1 MKTAEQLLGAAPV
14 ADAAALARA
23 GADLFAAL
31 AAEAAQEYR
40 SIAVAL
46 AGGSTPKAMYELLAS
61 PAYHERIA
69 WPLIHF
75 FWGDERYVPADHPDS
90 NYRMAYDAL
99 LSKVPVPEAN
109 IHRMRTENP
118 DQEAAARAA
127 EADIRDHFKLQS
139 GDLPRFDLILL
150 GLGDDGHTLSLF
162 PGQPA
167 IEVTDRLV
175 VSSPPGRLPPPVDRL
190 TLTLPVANA
199 AARVV
204 FLVAGAGKAATL
216 RRVLR
221 PEGDDL
227 LPASRVHPT
236 TGTLLWL
243 TDQAAAAEVTR

>member
-1 MKTAEQLLGAAPV
+1 MENVEQLLGAAPV

-61 PAYHERIA
+61 PAYHGRIA

-109 IHRMRTENP
+109 IHRMRTEDP

-127 EADIRDHFKLQS
+127 EADIREHFKLQP

-167 IEVTDRLV
+167 VDVTDRLV
-175 VSSPPGRLPPPVDRL
+175 VASPPGRLPPPVDRL

-204 FLVAGAGKAATL
+204 FLLAGAGKAATL
-216 RRVLR
+216 RQVLH
-221 PEGDDL
+221 PTGGDR
-227 LPASRVHPT
+227 LPAARVRPT
-236 TGTLLWL
+236 DGTLLWL
-243 TDQAAAAEVTR
+243 TDQAAAAEVAR